1 MSPQLFLFLGTAEAE
16 SRGFLDMF
24 SLNMQTF
31 IQMIPA
37 LISFIVL
44 ALVFTYFLY
53 KPVRRILQT
62 RADRIAEDIA
72 NAEADKAS
80 ASELKAEYELKIK
93 DIEAERAA
101 ILEEARLE
109 ANKRLSIILGDAKT
123 EASEIRDRAR
133 RDIVAER
140 ERVKAEVHQAIID
153 ISTDMAA
160 KLVSATIDKRD
171 HDRLF
176 AEAMDDLETT
186 AFRPL

>member
-1 MSPQLFLFLGTAEAE
+1 MSPQLLFLGTVDAG
-16 SRGFLDMF
+16 SRGFFDMF
-24 SLNMQTF
+24 SLNLQTF

-44 ALVFTYFLY
+44 ALAFTYFLY
-53 KPVRRILQT
+53 KPVRRLLQT
-62 RADRIAEDIA
+62 RADRIADDIA
-72 NAEADKAS
+72 NAEADKAT
-80 ASELKAEYELKIK
+80 ASELKAMYELKIK

-109 ANKRLSIILGDAKT
+109 ANKRLSMILGDAKT
-123 EASEIRDRAR
+123 EAGEIRERAR
-133 RDIVAER
+133 RDITAER

-176 AEAMDDLETT
+176 AEALDDLDAT